1 VGRALWA
8 GGIDCPDQE
17 TRELVLMATALTPLV
32 MVTDP
37 RRRLNEA
44 ESARVE
50 TVLARRLA
58 REPLTRIAGHR
69 EFYGRDFLLS
79 PATLD
84 PRPDT
89 ETLVEAVLQIVDDE
103 GWRQRSLRLLDL
115 GTGTGCLLITLL
127 AELPLATGIGI
138 DIAAEAVA
146 TAEKNSERL
155 GAGRRAAFHVGDGPA
170 GVEGSFDLVISNP
183 PYIRTAEIDRLEPEV
198 REFDP
203 RAALDGG
210 ADGLIFYRS
219 WIQAAVTLAP
229 TGWIAFEVGAGQ
241 ADDVAALLE
250 TSSAVIGKPFR
261 PARRWKDLGGHTRVV
276 AIGSHP

>member
-1 VGRALWA
+1 MAGALRA

-17 TRELVLMATALTPLV
+17 ARELVLMATALTPLV
-32 MVTDP
+32 MVTDS
-37 RRRLNEA
+37 RRPVSEA
-44 ESARVE
+44 EFERIE
-50 TVLARRLA
+50 TVLSRRLA
-58 REPLTRIAGHR
+58 REPLTRIAGQR

-103 GWRQRSLRLLDL
+103 GWRQRPLRLLDL

-127 AELPLATGIGI
+127 AELPLATGTGI
-138 DIAAEAVA
+138 DIAPEAVA
-146 TAEKNSERL
+146 TAEKNAARL
-155 GAGRRAAFHVGDGPA
+155 GLAGRVSFQVGDGPV
-170 GVEGSFDLVISNP
+170 GVEGSFDIVVSNP
-183 PYIRTAEIDRLEPEV
+183 PYIPTAEVDHLEPEV

-219 WIQAAVTLAP
+219 WIPAALMLAP

-241 ADDVAALLE
+241 ADAVAALLE
-250 TSSAVIGKPFR
+250 TSCAGSGKPFR
-261 PARRWKDLGGHTRVV
+261 NVRRWKDLGGHTRVV